1 MKVRYMK
8 LEAENGH
15 VIIDVDQAQLVSTLK
30 SLKSYGPS
38 SYACPPFDLLPLEVF
53 AIFKVRQQCGLKS
66 PAVAHPLL
74 SVDVAALENLTFKPD
89 EVSVKVEAAY
99 RNFFG

>member
-1 MKVRYMK
+1 MK

-38 SYACPPFDLLPLEVF
+38 SYACPPFDLLPLEVLQF
-53 AIFKVRQQCGLKS
+53 LRLANSAG
-66 PAVAHPLL
+66 
-74 SVDVAALENLTFKPD
+74 
-89 EVSVKVEAAY
+89 
-99 RNFFG
+99 